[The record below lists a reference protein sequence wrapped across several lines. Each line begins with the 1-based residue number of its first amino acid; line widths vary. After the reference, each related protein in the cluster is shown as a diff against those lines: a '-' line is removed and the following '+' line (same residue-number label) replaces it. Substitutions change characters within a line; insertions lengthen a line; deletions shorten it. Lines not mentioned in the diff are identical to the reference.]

1 MYWCLG
7 MPSSKGSRPA
17 PSYAILAIGSP
28 TSVVLIIATVVVGIA
43 RLSVFET
50 VCVLTAIV
58 AGTVSLSSF
67 RCVRRSLYEDLTQR
81 ERSLREGRRL
91 SKLASVVGRRA
102 QYEELRLLVEAAE
115 RRDPKQAER
124 LEIEGLL
131 DRFAL
136 LAAREARCLESVQL
150 AGDLETGSTRSH
162 QHREVATRRARYRD
176 ACLTAAN
183 HLAGELEAI
192 EGLVRLVAQRFA
204 CPQLEH
210 GSDTDE
216 DAIERRLRKLDEGD
230 AVRAPTICLTAVVG
244 VAGVGARRGLL
255 PCGLPARAP
264 VGCADSSSCGFV
276 VRPAQDRS
284 RRRACMTHI

>member
-91 SKLASVVGRRA
+91 AKLASVVGRRA

-115 RRDPKQAER
+115 RRDPK
-124 LEIEGLL
+124 
-131 DRFAL
+131 
-136 LAAREARCLESVQL
+136 
-150 AGDLETGSTRSH
+150 
-162 QHREVATRRARYRD
+162 
-176 ACLTAAN
+176 
-183 HLAGELEAI
+183 
-192 EGLVRLVAQRFA
+192 
-204 CPQLEH
+204 
-210 GSDTDE
+210 
-216 DAIERRLRKLDEGD
+216 
-230 AVRAPTICLTAVVG
+230 
-244 VAGVGARRGLL
+244 
-255 PCGLPARAP
+255 
-264 VGCADSSSCGFV
+264 
-276 VRPAQDRS
+276 
-284 RRRACMTHI
+284 